1 MNTMKKLMIAAMA
14 MALVAACGTKATT
27 QVSGSV
33 PEGEETVQIVTADI
47 DTTLTVAD
55 GKFCIEVPTKVTAI
69 SYAAAAGRQVSFI
82 ADGSKITVD
91 FEDGE
96 AESSSKNGVQARFA
110 DYQNWNDDFM
120 AEYRES
126 VSKEELS
133 DDEREEITENAVEK
147 YNEHLLQVIKANKDN
162 VLGLIGISNI
172 ELDDDAEMLALINGL
187 SDELQAEPRVQAMK
201 KSLDASSKTA
211 EGQMFTDFE
220 VDGVKFSDFIGKGK
234 YVLVDFWAS
243 WCGPCRGEMPNL
255 RSVYEQYHG
264 DKFDMLSVAVWDKP
278 EDTVKA
284 AEEEKIV
291 WNQIINA
298 QRIPTDI
305 YGIQGIPH
313 IILFGP
319 DGTILKR
326 NLRGEAIGKAV
337 AEALAD

>member
-1 MNTMKKLMIAAMA
+1 MKKLIISAVA

-69 SYAAAAGRQVSFI
+69 SYAVAAGRQVSFI

-96 AESSSKNGVQARFA
+96 AQSSSKNGVQARFA

-187 SDELQAEPRVQAMK
+187 SDELLAEPRVQAMK

-234 YVLVDFWAS
+234 YMLVDFWAS

-255 RSVYEQYHG
+255 RSVYEKYHG

-278 EDTVKA
+278 EDTVEA
-284 AEEEKIV
+284 AKEENIV
-291 WNQIINA
+291 WNQIINP

>member
-1 MNTMKKLMIAAMA
+1 MKKLMIAAMA

-55 GKFCIEVPTKVTAI
+55 GKFCIEVPTKVTAV
-69 SYAAAAGRQVSFI
+69 SYAVAAGRQVSFI

-255 RSVYEQYHG
+255 RNVYEKYHG

-326 NLRGEAIGKAV
+326 NLRGEAIAKAV
-337 AEALAD
+337 EEALVE

>member
-1 MNTMKKLMIAAMA
+1 MKKLIISAVA

-33 PEGEETVQIVTADI
+33 PEGEETDQIVTADI

-69 SYAAAAGRQVSFI
+69 SYAVAAGRQVSFI

-96 AESSSKNGVQARFA
+96 AQSSSKNGVQARFA

-187 SDELQAEPRVQAMK
+187 SDELLAEPRVQAMK

-234 YVLVDFWAS
+234 YMLVDFWAS

-255 RSVYEQYHG
+255 RSVYEKYHG

-278 EDTVKA
+278 EDTVEA
-284 AEEEKIV
+284 AKEENIV

>member
-1 MNTMKKLMIAAMA
+1 MKKLIISAVAI
-14 MALVAACGTKATT
+14 ALVAACGTKATT

-55 GKFCIEVPTKVTAI
+55 GKFSIEVPTKVTAV
-69 SYAAAAGRQVSFI
+69 SYAVAAGRQVSFI

-255 RSVYEQYHG
+255 RSVYEKYHG
-264 DKFDMLSVAVWDKP
+264 DR
-278 EDTVKA
+278 EDCLEPDYQRPA
-284 AEEEKIV
+284 HPYRHLRHPGHPAHHPLRPRRHHPQEEPP
-291 WNQIINA
+291 
-298 QRIPTDI
+298 RRSHR
-305 YGIQGIPH
+305 QGCS
-313 IILFGP
+313 
-319 DGTILKR
+319 
-326 NLRGEAIGKAV
+326 
-337 AEALAD
+337 

>member
-1 MNTMKKLMIAAMA
+1 MKKLIISAVA

-55 GKFCIEVPTKVTAI
+55 GKFSIEVPTKVTAV
-69 SYAAAAGRQVSFI
+69 SYAVAAGRQVSFI

-255 RSVYEQYHG
+255 RSVYEKYHG

-284 AEEEKIV
+284 AEEENIV

>member
-1 MNTMKKLMIAAMA
+1 MKKLIISAVA

-69 SYAAAAGRQVSFI
+69 SYAVAAGRQVSFI

-96 AESSSKNGVQARFA
+96 AQSSSKNGVQARFA

-187 SDELQAEPRVQAMK
+187 SDELLAEPRVQAMK

-234 YVLVDFWAS
+234 YMLVDFWAS

-255 RSVYEQYHG
+255 RSVYEKYHG

-278 EDTVKA
+278 EDTVEA
-284 AEEEKIV
+284 AKEENIV

>member
-1 MNTMKKLMIAAMA
+1 MKKLIISAVA

-47 DTTLTVAD
+47 DTTLTVTD
-55 GKFCIEVPTKVTAI
+55 GKFSIEVPTKVTAI
-69 SYAAAAGRQVSFI
+69 SYAVAAGRQVSFI

-91 FEDGE
+91 FEDGA
-96 AESSSKNGVQARFA
+96 AESSAKDGVQARFA

-120 AEYRES
+120 AEYREN

-172 ELDDDAEMLALINGL
+172 EIDDDAEMLALINGL

-234 YVLVDFWAS
+234 YILVDFWAS

-255 RSVYEQYHG
+255 RSVYEKYHG

>member
-1 MNTMKKLMIAAMA
+1 MKKLIISAVA

-69 SYAAAAGRQVSFI
+69 SYAVAAGRQVSFI

-255 RSVYEQYHG
+255 RSVYEKYHG

-337 AEALAD
+337 EEALAD

>member
-1 MNTMKKLMIAAMA
+1 MKKLIISAVA

-55 GKFCIEVPTKVTAI
+55 GKFSIEVPTKVTSIA
-69 SYAAAAGRQVSFI
+69 YAVAAGRQVAFI

-120 AEYRES
+120 TEYRES

-255 RSVYEQYHG
+255 RSVYEKYHG

-337 AEALAD
+337 EEALAD